1 MNAETMSA
9 YVRSVSL
16 PSLLSDGRDKPNQT
30 VASHM
35 KNRLL
40 TMLSACALLL
50 GAGLFTAGQSQAAPI
65 TQLDITGGSISLN
78 FGALGSPSG
87 TFTKNGQL
95 VMGQYQPLPNIFPPV
110 TIAGH
115 TFSLFTSNQSFPG
128 NPSGAPVPTG
138 STSGSTMNVDHQSL
152 FAGVAGPLLN
162 ATLNIGEPAK
172 GTFNTTTNAF
182 NISWTQPFT
191 GVPLLRSGTFS
202 LQGTA
207 QLAAVPLP
215 AAALLFASGLGGIAW
230 LRRKMA

>member
-1 MNAETMSA
+1 
-9 YVRSVSL
+9 
-16 PSLLSDGRDKPNQT
+16 
-30 VASHM
+30 M
-35 KNRLL
+35 KKILG

-50 GAGLFTAGQSQAAPI
+50 GIGLSDTEQSQAAPI

-78 FGALGSPSG
+78 FGALGSRSG
-87 TFTKNGQL
+87 TFTQNGQL
-95 VMGQYQPLPNIFPPV
+95 VMGQYQPLPDIFPPV
-110 TIAGH
+110 TLAGH
-115 TFSLFTSNQSFPG
+115 TFSIFTSNQAFPG
-128 NPSGAPVPTG
+128 NPGGALAPTG
-138 STSGSTMNVDHQSL
+138 STSGSTMTVDLRSL

-162 ATLNIGEPAK
+162 ATLNIGEPAT